1 MMFPWVLMLFI
12 GGDPLAYAG
21 FQDQESCEQ
30 VKKNIAPHKDITF
43 KACVKASTASAI
55 SP

>member
-1 MMFPWVLMLFI
+1 MLFI

-21 FQDQESCEQ
+21 FQDRESCEQ
-30 VKKNIAPHKDITF
+30 VRRIISPHKDITH
-43 KACVKASTASAI
+43 KVCVRSSTASAI

>member
-1 MMFPWVLMLFI
+1 MIFPWVLMLFI

-21 FQDQESCEQ
+21 FQDKESCEA
-30 VKKNIAPHKDITF
+30 VKRSIGPHKDITH
-43 KACVKASTASAI
+43 KACVRATTASAI